1 MRLLVSSVRCCCG
14 SDPLKSGSEQRLCPQ
29 LCLLCSCKPARSA
42 NTVCVFLFYFCCPSV
57 CSLKERARRIRRP
70 PSASALSDTYT
81 RSDTPHVTST
91 ALFISLGVF

>member
-14 SDPLKSGSEQRLCPQ
+14 SDPLKSGSEQRLCPR

-57 CSLKERARRIRRP
+57 CSLKER
-70 PSASALSDTYT
+70 SADPAAAL
-81 RSDTPHVTST
+81 R
-91 ALFISLGVF
+91 LGPLGHLHAF